1 MFYPPII
8 YPPIVITSDQISNGC
23 CGMADTI
30 VMRQKY
36 EQRVSVTPWSEVGK
50 SFPVDDEVMVM
61 VMVNERTMNKNIM
74 REVAMKEVMKGD
86 MMKMKEGR

>member
-1 MFYPPII
+1 
-8 YPPIVITSDQISNGC
+8 
-23 CGMADTI
+23 MADTI

-50 SFPVDDEVMVM
+50 YFPVDDEVM

-74 REVAMKEVMKGD
+74 KEVAMKEVMKGD